1 MSIPRSAAI
10 VVVGAGAVGASIAL
24 HLAKRGQRDFVVLEQ
39 DAVGAGTTSKAAGGI
54 RAQFPTATEIT
65 ISLECIRVFERFR
78 DEFGVDIGYRKIGY
92 LFLVGEAEDLLGFRQ
107 RMAMQ
112 RRLGVDVRE
121 ITPAEAKAIVPALR
135 VDDLVAAVWGPQ
147 DGRRTGRHRF
157 SPPAC
162 GAGSFAAEF
171 SIY

>member
-1 MSIPRSAAI
+1 MGSKTPGGARRGET
-10 VVVGAGAVGASIAL
+10 VGS
-24 HLAKRGQRDFVVLEQ
+24 
-39 DAVGAGTTSKAAGGI
+39 GTI
-54 RAQFPTATEIT
+54 RAQFPTETEVRF
-65 ISLECIRVFERFR
+65 SLEAIGAFERFPE
-78 DEFGVDIGYRKIGY
+78 EFGVDIGYRKIGY
-92 LFLVGEAEDLLGFRQ
+92 LFLVGEAEDLLGYRQ